1 MGHATQLVTA
11 VVENSGTKKNFIAL
25 SQDSWPLGQYHQ
37 IFTRYPQG
45 LHSDRAT
52 IPGMG
57 QGQEAPAG
65 ECFGKGK
72 IKNSLPLFIGFEVRK
87 KKGGLPQIAAN
98 GIGSSGGRRGRLR
111 RHLFLSRYRRSEERR
126 VGKECRSGWWP
137 EQ

>member
-1 MGHATQLVTA
+1 MCHTAQLVTA

-37 IFTRYPQG
+37 ILTRFPQG

-52 IPGMG
+52 TPGMG

-72 IKNSLPLFIGFEVRK
+72 IKNSRPLLIGFEVRK
-87 KKGGLPQIAAN
+87 KKGGLPQLAAD
-98 GIGSSGGRRGRLR
+98 G
-111 RHLFLSRYRRSEERR
+111 
-126 VGKECRSGWWP
+126 SGWEGCGRWRLERDVLRP
-137 EQ
+137 GRERARA